1 MRVLCLDPGIAH
13 TGACLAFI
21 KHSIRPTLPKVA
33 WVRLLE
39 TKGLTKKKRKAE
51 KISKTDDDIRRIQ
64 ACMLSIN
71 GIIKESQPDLIIA
84 EAPVGGARSA
94 AAVKYLAMTT
104 AVLAAITIY
113 FDDIPVIFLSPYDVK
128 RGFTGKVHAEKEEVI
143 SRALR
148 KHRKV
153 RGWPRNK
160 SGVLM
165 SDSKLE
171 HCADAIA
178 ILYAA
183 INLGAIHGSP
193 TCCPT
198 TNAGKT

>member
-1 MRVLCLDPGIAH
+1 MRVLTIDPGIAH
-13 TGACLAFI
+13 TGACLSTF
-21 KHSIRPTLPKVA
+21 KHVDKPTPPQVA

-39 TKGLTKKKRKAE
+39 TKGLTKKKRKSE
-51 KISKTDDDIRRIQ
+51 KVSKTEDDIRRIQ

-71 GIIKESQPDLIIA
+71 SIIKETQPDLIIA

-104 AVLAAITIY
+104 AVLAAINII

-128 RGFTGKVHAEKEEVI
+128 KGFCGRHDAEKEEI
-143 SRALR
+143 IARALR
-148 KHRKV
+148 KHGNV

-160 SGVLM
+160 AGELM
-165 SDSKLE
+165 SDSKSE

-193 TCCPT
+193 A
-198 TNAGKT
+198 NKSRE